1 MNVSKEKIGI
11 KMHNRNVDPVYLTMR
26 FNYNENDDAYVKSK
40 NIGQLI
46 LFQFEL
52 RNVVQKLY
60 INNRGRN

>member
-11 KMHNRNVDPVYLTMR
+11 KMYNTNVDPVYLTMR